1 MAKTFPCNINTR
13 DAAPCQHCLSCQECS
28 MFCVA
33 DRCLPVTILPH
44 SALMLLV
51 ALLCCPQKSPLGN
64 GAPRALPPLSLP
76 RAALS
81 PAPESSGPLQPVQMV
96 ASPNTRAPDAPPQPW
111 GVLPSPI
118 PKQPRAKPQPSPTV
132 LPRAPQ
138 SSLLPQ
144 PLHAAASPGA
154 QHSLSLQLPPAAP
167 SPGPQQ
173 PSAAARAPHAAL
185 PPAMQQSSAT
195 PQPPRVAPLSA
206 PQPTA
211 PPQPLPGA
219 SRQSAER
226 LAGRGATGSRGVDAR
241 PLSSEEHAL
250 LKLTNQV
257 GFLAQSS
264 SLLNG
269 VWQ

>member
-1 MAKTFPCNINTR
+1 M
-13 DAAPCQHCLSCQECS
+13 QHPVDIAGLSCQERS
-28 MFCVA
+28 MFCFA
-33 DRCLPVTILPH
+33 DHPVCFPVTILSH

-51 ALLCCPQKSPLGN
+51 ALLCRPQKSPLGN

-81 PAPESSGPLQPVQMV
+81 PAPESSEPSQPLQMA
-96 ASPNTRAPDAPPQPW
+96 ASPTTRAPDAPPQPR
-111 GVLPSPI
+111 GVSPSPI
-118 PKQPRAKPQPSPTV
+118 PKQPCAKTQPPPTV
-132 LPRAPQ
+132 PPRAPQ

-144 PLHAAASPGA
+144 PLHAAALPGA
-154 QHSLSLQLPPAAP
+154 QQPSLSLQLQPAAP

-185 PPAMQQSSAT
+185 PPAMQQPSAT

-206 PQPTA
+206 PQLIA

-226 LAGRGATGSRGVDAR
+226 LAGRGATSSRGIDAR

-257 GFLAQSS
+257 GSVIITS
-264 SLLNG
+264 NWIIG